1 MPLDPQEPISPLFQ
15 RGIEES
21 HIAGALSG
29 IYIRM
34 KWIVAVL
41 FGLVGLSGCTAPNP
55 SFAQIRQDTANATA
69 AAARDSKAVAQ
80 GIVEGLRSKG
90 PLNIDRAS
98 KSDLETLPGIDSA
111 AADRIVAGR
120 PYDDSAQLLRRHIVT
135 RAEYDRIASRIEVH

>member
-1 MPLDPQEPISPLFQ
+1 
-15 RGIEES
+15 
-21 HIAGALSG
+21 
-29 IYIRM
+29 M

-55 SFAQIRQDTANATA
+55 SPAQIRQDTANATA

-90 PLNIDRAS
+90 PLNINRAS

-120 PYDDSAQLLRRHIVT
+120 PYDLSAQLLRRHIVT
-135 RAEYDRIASRIEVH
+135 RAEYDRIARRIEVH